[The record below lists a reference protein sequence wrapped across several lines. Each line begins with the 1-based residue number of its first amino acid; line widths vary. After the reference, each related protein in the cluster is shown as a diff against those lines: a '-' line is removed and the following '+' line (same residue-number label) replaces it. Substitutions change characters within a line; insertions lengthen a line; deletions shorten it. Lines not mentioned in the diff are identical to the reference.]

1 MGGSTRV
8 IEHLAILPRRG
19 TRRLGKFIVPDVY
32 SPRGGNYT
40 GFVPRAPPAQKPT
53 FRLLW
58 AVIVIVVALIVTLA
72 AVAVVLTHVLG
83 LRGPSYLTMTQYY
96 DLGTGGTNGPT
107 NWHSLA
113 VGTEIRVQDRIV
125 DVYTSFGPL
134 VFLSFPYTGSK
145 FITNFSGATSPDNFC
160 HYGTGDV
167 VRLVGTIEQGTPDYR
182 GVFFWNIEGGSPPT
196 PVVSFGSRVVVG
208 AEVRVPIAFASD
220 PCRPL
225 HFRGQLWQNGAAVDG
240 AFLRYDGIRGIH
252 LRYDDTDRSGTL
264 NAADVIAIMDPPSGS
279 LEFHLYFKDA
289 LVDSVAWMSP

>member
-182 GVFFWNIEGGSPPT
+182 GVF
-196 PVVSFGSRVVVG
+196 
-208 AEVRVPIAFASD
+208 
-220 PCRPL
+220 
-225 HFRGQLWQNGAAVDG
+225 
-240 AFLRYDGIRGIH
+240 
-252 LRYDDTDRSGTL
+252 
-264 NAADVIAIMDPPSGS
+264 
-279 LEFHLYFKDA
+279 
-289 LVDSVAWMSP
+289 